1 MTPRLGYDSGV
12 EVAGFNKNS
21 VDQVAYPMNSV
32 PHATD
37 SAPAPKPGMAQKWL
51 IAILVLTFAFV
62 LMPFLLW
69 YMTTF
74 TRPLDDA
81 NLATYFQ
88 DTAHPRRAQHA
99 LSQIADRI
107 MSPNPG
113 IRASAK
119 VWYPE
124 VIKFSEQGSDELRVT
139 AAWVM
144 GQDNQSPEFHAALL
158 KQLGDANPMVQRN
171 AALSLVRFA
180 DPAGH
185 TLIAGMLAP
194 YTVAAQRTGILSIR
208 LKPGDVINPGTLLAH
223 ITVGNDKTEVRSDV
237 PGAIRQWIPAEN
249 AQVKTG
255 EALLLVD
262 PSPEM
267 VWESLRGLYL
277 IGQKGDLPAVNPY
290 VRGTEG
296 MPPQIQQ
303 QAALTAKEI
312 SARDK

>member
-1 MTPRLGYDSGV
+1 
-12 EVAGFNKNS
+12 
-21 VDQVAYPMNSV
+21 MNSI
-32 PHATD
+32 PHSTESP
-37 SAPAPKPGMAQKWL
+37 SAAPKPGMAQKWL

-74 TRPLDDA
+74 TRPLNDA
-81 NLATYFQ
+81 DLATYFQ

-107 MSPNPG
+107 MSPNAG

-119 VWYPE
+119 TWYPE

-139 AAWVM
+139 SAWVM
-144 GQDNQSPEFHAALL
+144 GQDNQSPEFHAALV
-158 KQLGDANPMVQRN
+158 KQLADTNPMVQRN

-185 TLIAGMLAP
+185 ALIAGMLMP
-194 YTVAAQRTGILSIR
+194 YTVLAQRTGILSIR

-223 ITVGNDKTEVRSDV
+223 LIIENDKTEVRSDV
-237 PGAIRQWIPAEN
+237 PGTIRQWIPSEN

-255 EALLLVD
+255 EPLLLVD

-267 VWESLRGLYL
+267 VWESLRALYL
-277 IGQKGDLPAVNPY
+277 IGQKDDLPAVNPY
-290 VRGTEG
+290 VRGAED

-303 QAALTAKEI
+303 QAALTAREI
-312 SARDK
+312 SARQQ

>member
-1 MTPRLGYDSGV
+1 
-12 EVAGFNKNS
+12 
-21 VDQVAYPMNSV
+21 MNSV
-32 PHATD
+32 SHPAD
-37 SAPAPKPGMAQKWL
+37 SSSASPKPGMAKKWL

-74 TRPLDDA
+74 TRPLNDA
-81 NLATYFQ
+81 DLATYFA
-88 DTAHPRRAQHA
+88 DTLHPRRAQHA

-139 AAWVM
+139 SAWVM
-144 GQDNQSPEFHAALL
+144 GQDNQSPDFHAALL
-158 KQLGDANPMVQRN
+158 KQLADANPMVQRN

-185 TLIAGMLAP
+185 ALIAGMLSP
-194 YTVAAQRTGILSIR
+194 YTVNAQRTGILSIR
-208 LKPGDVINPGTLLAH
+208 LKPGDAINPGTLLAH
-223 ITVGNDKTEVRSDV
+223 ITIGSDKTEVRSEV
-237 PGAIRQWIPAEN
+237 PGTIRQWISSDN
-249 AQVKTG
+249 AQITTG
-255 EALLLVD
+255 EPLLLVD

-267 VWESLRGLYL
+267 VWESLRALFL
-277 IGQKGDLPAVNPY
+277 IGQKEDLPAVNSY
-290 VRGTEG
+290 VRGVEG
-296 MPPQIQQ
+296 MPPQVQR
-303 QAALTAKEI
+303 QAQLTQREI
-312 SARDK
+312 SARESK